1 MEVDL
6 EAEFDITRVIV
17 HNGDAE
23 QLSNSNVTLI
33 ISDREHATYHIDAAS
48 LHEQFNIRAASFY
61 ILATQSPTLVPTSTP
76 TATPTQKPIAITG
89 LGTSLSCTASAWS
102 NANLPYLYAFNDGL
116 SGNHIGDGG
125 NDMYDSGNYVHII
138 HADGHWQNIH
148 YTQSCGSSLVNPY
161 GDLLYTTC
169 KTYASPGTLW
179 VLAVT
184 SASNN
189 IRGLYIHGNLGCDG
203 QGYASAN
210 SSPLVYTYNRVTY
223 YGYYKRVRCQNDPS
237 INHLIIT
244 TSTGVHDWASNT
256 DNDYHYLSLATPRGS
271 MYYLLWAGLY
281 NNYGVR
287 YDSGK
292 FLKVMQQFVHSCN
305 A

>member
-1 MEVDL
+1 
-6 EAEFDITRVIV
+6 V

-76 TATPTQKPIAITG
+76 TATPTQKPVVTTG
-89 LGTSLSCTASAWS
+89 LGTDLSCTASAWS
-102 NANLPYLYAFNDGL
+102 NANLPYLYAFTEGL
-116 SGNHIGDGG
+116 SGNQISDGG
-125 NDMYDSGNYVHII
+125 NDMYDGGNHIYI
-138 HADGHWQNIH
+138 YHTGWDRVT

-184 SASNN
+184 SASNT
-189 IRGLYIHGNLGCDG
+189 IRGLYTHGNLGCDG

-210 SSPLVYTYNRVTY
+210 SSPLVYTYNHITY
-223 YGYYKRVRCQNDPS
+223 YGYHKQVLCSGDPS
-237 INHLIIT
+237 INHLVIT
-244 TSTGVHDWASNT
+244 TSPGANHWSTNT
-256 DNDYHYLSLATPRGS
+256 DIDYQFVYLRNAAGAYYQLGDGVGS

-281 NNYGVR
+281 NNNGVR
-287 YDSGK
+287 YYDNQYVS
-292 FLKVMQQFVHSCN
+292 VMQEFVKSCN